1 MDPVDLERL
10 IAAALAAQ
18 RRAYAP
24 YSQFAVGAAVL
35 TANGHIFS
43 GANIENASYPLTI
56 CAERV
61 ALFCAHMAAAGP
73 VTALA
78 VVTPTPT
85 VASPCG
91 ACRQVIFEL
100 APHAQVVLLNADGS
114 DRRFTTPAELLPYG
128 FGPEQLRE
136 R

>member
-1 MDPVDLERL
+1 MDPVALEQL
-10 IAAALAAQ
+10 IAAALHARQ
-18 RRAYAP
+18 RAYAP
-24 YSQFAVGAAVL
+24 YSHFAVGAAVL
-35 TANGHIFS
+35 TDDGHIFS

-73 VTALA
+73 VIALA

-100 APHAQVVLLNADGS
+100 APQAQIILLNHDGS
-114 DRRFTTPAELLPYG
+114 ERRLTTPHELLPYG
-128 FGPEQLRE
+128 FGPDQLVR
-136 R
+136 

>member
-1 MDPVDLERL
+1 MDPVALEQL
-10 IAAALAAQ
+10 IAAALHARQ
-18 RRAYAP
+18 RAYAP
-24 YSQFAVGAAVL
+24 YSRFAVGAAVL
-35 TANGHIFS
+35 TDDGRIFS

-73 VTALA
+73 VVALS

-100 APHAQVVLLNADGS
+100 APQAQIVLLNHNGS
-114 DRRFTTPAELLPYG
+114 ERRLTTPQELLPFG
-128 FGPEQLRE
+128 FGPDQLTR
-136 R
+136 

>member
-1 MDPVDLERL
+1 MDPVALEQL
-10 IAAALAAQ
+10 IAAALHARQ
-18 RRAYAP
+18 RAYAP
-24 YSQFAVGAAVL
+24 YSHFAVGAAAL
-35 TANGHIFS
+35 TDDGRIFS

-61 ALFCAHMAAAGP
+61 ALFCAHMAAARP
-73 VTALA
+73 IVALA

-100 APHAQVVLLNADGS
+100 APQAQIILLNHDS
-114 DRRFTTPAELLPYG
+114 SERRLTTPQELLPYG
-128 FGPEQLRE
+128 FGPDQLTR
-136 R
+136 

>member
-100 APHAQVVLLNADGS
+100 APHAQIVLLNADGS

-128 FGPEQLRE
+128 FGPEQLHE

>member
-1 MDPVDLERL
+1 MEQAALERL
-10 IAAALAAQ
+10 VAAALAAQ

-24 YSQFAVGAAVL
+24 YSQFAVGAAAL
-35 TANGHIFS
+35 TVDGQIFS

-61 ALFCAHMAAAGP
+61 ALFSAHMAAAGP

-100 APHAQVVLLNADGS
+100 APRAHIILLNAGGS
-114 DRRFTTPAELLPYG
+114 ERRFTTPAELLPYG
-128 FGPEQLRE
+128 FGPEQLR
-136 R
+136 

>member
-1 MDPVDLERL
+1 MDPVALDQL
-10 IAAALAAQ
+10 ITAALAA
-18 RRAYAP
+18 RHRAYAP
-24 YSQFAVGAAVL
+24 YSRFAVGAAAMV
-35 TANGHIFS
+35 ADGRIFS

-78 VVTPTPT
+78 IVTPTPT

-100 APHAQVVLLNADGS
+100 APHAQIILLNADS
-114 DRRFTTPAELLPYG
+114 SERRFTTPAELLPYG
-128 FGPEQLRE
+128 FGPEQLGTH
-136 R
+136 

>member
-1 MDPVDLERL
+1 MEQAALERL
-10 IAAALAAQ
+10 VAAALAAQ

-35 TANGHIFS
+35 TADGQIFS

-61 ALFCAHMAAAGP
+61 ALFSAHMAAAGP

-100 APHAQVVLLNADGS
+100 APRAQIILLNANGS
-114 DRRFTTPAELLPYG
+114 ERRFTTPAELLPYG
-128 FGPEQLRE
+128 FGPEQLRG
-136 R
+136 